1 MKKMKI
7 GSAVALPGKR
17 GNGYLE
23 IASYLDGTPVK
34 TPVMILNGSK
44 PGPRLWLQGCIHG
57 NEYCGSLA
65 ILKVFREVAPEK
77 MAGALI
83 GFPALNFTAFLEERR
98 FSPFSLFGVP
108 DLNRVFPG
116 RTDGNFSDIMAYH
129 IFRAFTKNADC
140 FIDFHCGHNPD
151 TYWTLYDEDGS
162 DTSKKSQ
169 EIAKAFGIDLIYPSK
184 AAVLKSALFT
194 QATMQ
199 NIPGIIVEAGGAGEL
214 ATPEAVA
221 TAAEGIKNVMKHLRI
236 LDEPFS
242 MKKRFVIF
250 KDWSWLT
257 ASHGGRFVPQVKMRD
272 KVKKGQIIARV
283 FTLFEEELEPVR
295 SPVEG
300 IILTFSRKPFV
311 VSGDSIFQ
319 IGVT

>member
-1 MKKMKI
+1 MEKMQI

-17 GNGYLE
+17 CNGYLE

-34 TPVMILNGSK
+34 TPVMILNGAK

-65 ILKVFREVAPEK
+65 ILKTFRELAPEK

-116 RTDGNFSDIMAYH
+116 RTDGNFSEIMAYH
-129 IFRAFTKNADC
+129 IFKAFTQNADC

-151 TYWTLYDEDGS
+151 TSWTLYNDDGS
-162 DTSKKSQ
+162 ETAKKSQ
-169 EIAKAFGIDLIYPSK
+169 EIAKAFGFELIYPSK
-184 AAVLKSALFT
+184 ADVLKSALFT
-194 QATMQ
+194 QATEQ
-199 NIPGIIVEAGGAGEL
+199 KIPGIIVEAGGAGEL

-221 TAAEGIKNVMKHLRI
+221 TAAEGIKNLMKYLKMI
-236 LDEPFS
+236 DEPFT
-242 MKKRFVIF
+242 MKREFVIF
-250 KDWSWLT
+250 RDWCWMM
-257 ASHGGRFVPQVKMRD
+257 ASHGGRFVPEVKIRD
-272 KVKKGQIIARV
+272 KVRKAQIIARV
-283 FTLFEEELEPVR
+283 FSLFEEELEPVK
-295 SPVEG
+295 SPVDG
-300 IILTFSRKPFV
+300 IILTFTRKPFV
-311 VSGDSIFQ
+311 VAGDSIFQ
-319 IGVT
+319 IGVP